1 MCSDLLQGGDGFFL
15 WQNAV
20 SPALRVGHRRVVAAF
35 LLSVTSSF
43 VSGLLKVALGFI
55 LTLGGFTLYS

>member
-1 MCSDLLQGGDGFFL
+1 MCSDLLKGGDGFFL

-20 SPALRVGHRRVVAAF
+20 TPAVRVGHRRIVAAF

-43 VSGLLKVALGFI
+43 VIGLLKVALGFI
-55 LTLGGFTLYS
+55 LTLGGVTLYS